1 MSPVTKNFRA
11 GTDRAADPRD
21 TLARASAF
29 TTAMGITRVANIT
42 GLDCIGIPVVMVCRP
57 NSRSLAV
64 SQGKG
69 LDLDAARASGV
80 MESIEFYHAE
90 RVQLPLVL
98 ASFSEMRQHRRVVDV
113 SRLPRVRTTHFHA
126 DLPLLWIEGHNLLT
140 DEPSWLPYE
149 MLQLNMTLPAP
160 PGTGC
165 FLGGSNGLA
174 SGNHVLEAVSH
185 AICEVVERDASTML
199 DLLPPDRVAE
209 RRVDLGTVDD
219 AACCQLLERYAA
231 ADVDVAVWDMTSDV
245 GIAAFVCH
253 IVDRSDDPRRALY
266 AAAGMGCHPT
276 RRVALLRALTEA
288 AQERLALIAGTRDD
302 LFRHGYE
309 RARSIEALRN
319 TRALIQSDPSTST
332 STARGFR
339 QTPDWDVDTF
349 DADIAWEL
357 DHLRQAGIDE
367 VVMVDL
373 TRPEFQMPVVHVSI
387 PGLES
392 ASWVDEF
399 APGSRARARTASRGE
414 MA

>member
-1 MSPVTKNFRA
+1 MSAVPKNFRS
-11 GTDRAADPRD
+11 GTDRTADPRE
-21 TLARASAF
+21 TLARASLF
-29 TTAMGITRVANIT
+29 TAAMGITRLANIT
-42 GLDCIGIPVVMVCRP
+42 GLDCIGIPVVMACRP

-69 LDLDAARASGV
+69 LDLDAARASGL

-90 RVQLPLVL
+90 RVQLPLLL
-98 ASFSEMRQHRRVVDV
+98 ATFSEMRQHQRVVEV
-113 SRLPRVRTTHFHA
+113 SRLPRVRTSHFHP
-126 DLPLLWIEGHNLLT
+126 DLPLLWIEGQNLLRG
-140 DEPSWLPYE
+140 EPVWLPYE

-160 PGTGC
+160 PGSGC

-174 SGNHVLEAVSH
+174 SGNHLLEAVSH

-199 DLLPPDRVAE
+199 DLLPPEQVAR
-209 RRVDLGTVDD
+209 RRVDLNTVDD
-219 AACCQLLERYAA
+219 AACCSLLERYAA

-276 RRVALLRALTEA
+276 RRIALLRALTEA

-309 RARSIEALRN
+309 RARSIEALRD
-319 TRALIQSDPSTST
+319 TRTLIQSDSSASTSP
-332 STARGFR
+332 SRGFR
-339 QTPDWDVDTF
+339 QTPDWDADTF
-349 DADIAWEL
+349 DADVSWEL
-357 DHLRQAGIDE
+357 DRLRLVGIEE
-367 VVMVDL
+367 VVVVEL
-373 TRPEFQMPVVHVSI
+373 TRPEFQIPVVHVSI

-392 ASWVDEF
+392 ASWLDEF
-399 APGSRARARTASRGE
+399 TPGSRARRASGGGTA
-414 MA
+414 